1 MPQIN
6 RPIFDTAHDPRSGF
20 GLRMF
25 AVLLSVAFLLV
36 AAGSAVSSETP
47 APDVEPPAAAV
58 AAPQTPDAGSPPAD
72 DTLPAAADDESG
84 ETPQQETPRP
94 FLAEQVRGL
103 DAAVRDD
110 AERFYRDR
118 GFHLAWLDAAGR
130 AGDRAEELIAAL
142 EAADGRGLDP
152 ADYAAA
158 ELRRRLADEPLGD
171 EAIDAL
177 DAALTAAFL
186 RYAGDLLDGRLS
198 PQQVQG
204 TWHLEPRRRDLAA
217 VLAEAVGRDADM
229 DSVLH
234 AVEPQ
239 HAGYQKLLPVL
250 DRYRRLAAEG
260 GWPEVPDGP
269 VVAAGDA
276 MEPARY
282 RALVERLAAEGYL
295 PPEVARASLDRLDAP
310 AEDGEASGAVLDER
324 LAKALR
330 HFQDR
335 HGIREDGKLGPN
347 SLRELNV
354 SAARRAD
361 LIALNLERW
370 RWLPADL
377 GARHVEV
384 NLPGFTLQAVKNGRV
399 VERMEVVVGKEG
411 WATPVMSETME
422 RVVVNPYWNVPE
434 SILDADV
441 APQVREDRGY
451 LAAQDMEV
459 LDLGSGR
466 ELPAHAVDWSDPE
479 GVRVRQRP
487 GPSNALGRIKFLFP
501 NEFNVYLHDTPA
513 EAAFERKVRDL
524 SHGCVRLERP
534 VDFAGFVFAQDPEWS
549 AARIES
555 AIAAGERRVIELDQT
570 LPVHFLYW
578 TAFVDEDGEAHFRPD
593 LYDYDDDHLRAL
605 EGRAS

>member
-47 APDVEPPAAAV
+47 APDVEPPAAA
-58 AAPQTPDAGSPPAD
+58 APQTPDAASPPAGD
-72 DTLPAAADDESG
+72 VAPAAEDG
-84 ETPQQETPRP
+84 EAPQEETPRP

-118 GFHLAWLDAAGR
+118 GSHLAWLDAAGTAER
-130 AGDRAEELIAAL
+130 RAEELIAAL
-142 EAADGRGLDP
+142 EAADARGLDP
-152 ADYAAA
+152 ADYGAA
-158 ELRRRLADEPLGD
+158 ELRRRLADEPHGD
-171 EAIDAL
+171 EALDAL

-217 VLAEAVGRDADM
+217 VLAEAIGEGTDVG
-229 DSVLH
+229 SVLRD
-234 AVEPQ
+234 VEPQ
-239 HAGYQKLLPVL
+239 HEGYQKLLPVL

-260 GWPEVPDGP
+260 GWPAVPDGP

-282 RALVERLAAEGYL
+282 RAFVERLAAEGYL

-310 AEDGEASGAVLDER
+310 AEEGEAAGAVLDER

-330 HFQDR
+330 HFQER

-347 SLRELNV
+347 SQRELNV

-370 RWLPADL
+370 RWLPAEL

-384 NLPGFTLQAVKNGRV
+384 NLPGFTLRAVENGRV
-399 VERMEVVVGKEG
+399 VEQMDVVVGKEG

-434 SILDADV
+434 SILRADV
-441 APQVREDRGY
+441 APQVRQDRGY

-466 ELPAHAVDWSDPE
+466 VLPAHAVDWSDPE

-487 GPSNALGRIKFLFP
+487 GPANALGRIKFLFP
-501 NEFNVYLHDTPA
+501 NELNVYLHDTPA
-513 EAAFERKVRDL
+513 ESAFERTNRDL

-534 VDFAGFVFAQDPEWS
+534 LDLAGFVFAEDAAWS
-549 AARIES
+549 AAEIES
-555 AIAAGERRVIELDQT
+555 AIASGERRVIELDET

-605 EGRAS
+605 EGRTS